1 MKKILALLLA
11 LLMIFALVACDE
23 SDTPNNTDPSGNTD
37 NSGAS
42 QEEPKDDSGR
52 KPSTDYFWEKYD
64 FTEEWMLPDD
74 GVYTSYKYVDPAE
87 NTAGNE
93 AVQVTVY
100 DITEDQIADYIKK
113 VEEHGY
119 TNLIGDSYSKSVDG
133 KTAMIEVKNYL
144 EDGYIIIVIDPSI

>member
-1 MKKILALLLA
+1 MKKLFALLIA
-11 LLMIFALVACDE
+11 LIMVFALVACDQ
-23 SDTPNNTDPSGNTD
+23 GD
-37 NSGAS
+37 NPGTS
-42 QEEPKDDSGR
+42 QNGGDSGR

-74 GVYTSYKYVDPAE
+74 GVYTSYKYIDPAE
-87 NTAGNE
+87 NTVGNE

-100 DITEDQIADYIKK
+100 DITEEQIATYIKK

-119 TNLIGDSYSKSVDG
+119 TNLIGDSYSKAVDG
-133 KTAMIEVKNYL
+133 KTAMIEIKNYL